1 MYLPYTYDMI
11 TQLAY
16 RTQRE
21 IHMIML
27 FQPNIDTHY
36 TYLLQRKYTYAYIN
50 LSLKYYWRKWFKRQ
64 QI

>member
-50 LSLKYYWRKWFKRQ
+50 LSLKYY
-64 QI
+64 